1 MPHENLLW
9 YQQPRSA
16 LGSQV
21 RQDGNELCAVLTKA
35 ETERPGKHDRIY
47 LKHVIFRSSAIV
59 LSLIHL
65 GLVLET

>member
-9 YQQPRSA
+9 YQQPRAA

-21 RQDGNELCAVLTKA
+21 RQDGNELCAVLTKPQ
-35 ETERPGKHDRIY
+35 TERPGKHDRVY
-47 LKHVIFRSSAIV
+47 LKRVIFRSSAIV